1 MYRTLLRVL
10 FCGTLA
16 FSLAFLY
23 TIIPQADAQLDAHTD
38 IADDEILISK
48 LQPEQGKGLGYK
60 IVYWVD
66 APLEIFWLFK
76 TDFDNDF
83 LATNKYIKSHRFISR
98 KGNVVIT
105 ENEYASRPGKIF
117 KWQTKVITDL
127 RRLEF
132 ELLNPT
138 ESGQIFHYGF
148 IQLEAMGK
156 RSKVTQVAY
165 FDFFGVLLW
174 ANYPF
179 YGGMQHYLRHTA
191 QWEQQTILKLKDKY
205 KERMGP

>member
-1 MYRTLLRVL
+1 MYRTLLCVL
-10 FCGTLA
+10 LCGTLS
-16 FSLAFLY
+16 FSLAFPY
-23 TIIPQADAQLDAHTD
+23 TINPQAYAQLDAQ
-38 IADDEILISK
+38 AEFAGDEILISK
-48 LQPEQGKGLGYK
+48 LQPEQGTGLGYK

-83 LATNKYIKSHRFISR
+83 LVTNKYIKSHRFISR
-98 KGNVVIT
+98 KGNLVIT
-105 ENEYASRPGKIF
+105 ENEYANKPGKIF

-132 ELLNPT
+132 ELLNPK

-179 YGGMQHYLRHTA
+179 YGGMQHYLSHTA
-191 QWEQQTILKLKDKY
+191 QWEQQTILMLKDKY

>member
-1 MYRTLLRVL
+1 MYRTVLRVL
-10 FCGTLA
+10 LCGTLS
-16 FSLAFLY
+16 FSLAFPY
-23 TIIPQADAQLDAHTD
+23 TIIPQVYAQLDAQTD
-38 IADDEILISK
+38 FAGDEILISK
-48 LQPEQGKGLGYK
+48 LQPEKGKGLGYK

-66 APLEIFWLFK
+66 APLEVFWRFK

-83 LATNKYIKSHRFISR
+83 LVTNKYIKSHRLISR

-105 ENEYASRPGKIF
+105 ENEYASKPGKIF
-117 KWQTKVITDL
+117 KWQTTVKTEL

-132 ELLNPT
+132 KLLNPT
-138 ESGQIFHYGF
+138 EAGQIFHYGF

-179 YGGMQHYLRHTA
+179 YGGMQHYVRHTA
-191 QWEQQTILKLKDKY
+191 QWEQRTILKLKDNY
-205 KERMGP
+205 RGHTSP